1 MFEPPFCPNRACPR
15 FRDPAGRFY
24 VRRGAYRAKCRREP
38 VPRFRCKT
46 CARWFS
52 RQTFRGDYRDHKPA
66 LNMAVLTHLC
76 SGVGLRH
83 TARMVGL
90 TRRNLVNKAR
100 KLARVGVAADR
111 NLQVR
116 ERRRALARGGRG
128 AVALQMDELITYE
141 GCRYS
146 RPVAVANV
154 IEPRSRF
161 FIASE
166 VASIRPSGRMTERRK
181 RQIARDE
188 ARFGRRVDESPRAC
202 VEAFSGAA
210 RLFPTAS
217 VVVVDT
223 DQRACY
229 PGYLR
234 TAFRGR
240 RILHRQTPGSAPRG
254 HGTPLFPI
262 NQTEAVLRDHLGRVR
277 RESWLVSKE
286 RRWLQL
292 FVDLHRALRNWT
304 RPRFNFDV
312 ESPAQLLGF
321 APRRLAWREFF
332 RWRQDWG
339 QRSPDPFGRGR
350 RTLMSIA

>member
-24 VRRGAYRAKCRREP
+24 VRRGTYRAKCRPQP

-46 CARWFS
+46 CDRWFS
-52 RQTFRGDYRDHKPA
+52 RQTFRADYRDHKPGVN
-66 LNMAVLTHLC
+66 LAVLTHLC
-76 SGVGLRH
+76 SGVGFRQ

-90 TRRNLVNKAR
+90 TRRNLVHKAR

-116 ERRRALARGGRG
+116 ERRRALLRGGPG
-128 AVALQMDELITYE
+128 AVALQMDEFITYE

-146 RPVAVANV
+146 RPVAIASV
-154 IEPRSRF
+154 IEPWSRF
-161 FIASE
+161 FVASE
-166 VASIRPSGRMTERRK
+166 VASIRPSGKMTERR
-181 RQIARDE
+181 RHQIAKDE

-202 VEAFSGAA
+202 VDAFSRAA

-223 DQRACY
+223 DER
-229 PGYLR
+229 PGYR
-234 TAFRGR
+234 GYIRRAFAKR
-240 RILHRQTPGSAPRG
+240 RISHRRTPGSAPRG

-262 NQTEAVLRDHLGRVR
+262 NQTEAIARDLLGRIR

-292 FVDLHRALRNWT
+292 FVDLHRAIRNWT
-304 RPRFNFDV
+304 RPRFNFDA
-312 ESPAQLLGF
+312 ESPAELLGF
-321 APRRLAWREFF
+321 APRRLEWREFF

-339 QRSPDPFGRGR
+339 QRSPDPFGRGN
-350 RTLMSIA
+350 RTLLATA